1 MIHSLRL
8 KLSNVH
14 LALEPAVILFDTGS
28 PGEEHR
34 ILRWIES
41 FGRGLPRATV
51 LTHAHADHAGAAA
64 ALRQL
69 TGAPICLAPAD
80 RKAATRGEN
89 GPLTPTRPSAR
100 PLAWLVPHRF
110 TPFTPDVALDG
121 PDALKPFGCPATLIA
136 TPGHTAGSVSALFPD
151 GEAIVGDLLMGGY
164 IGGMIRPNTPRAH
177 YFAEDAHLLP
187 ESLARVLAAGAR
199 RLHVGHGGPISADR
213 LKTWSPQ

>member
-14 LALEPAVILFDTGS
+14 LALAPSVILFDTGS
-28 PGEEHR
+28 PGEAGR
-34 ILRWIES
+34 ILRWIDG
-41 FGRGLPRATV
+41 FGHGRPAAIV

-64 ALRQL
+64 ALREK

-80 RKAATRGEN
+80 WGMATAGRN
-89 GPLTPTRPSAR
+89 RPLTPTRLSAR

-110 TPFTPDVALDG
+110 EPFTPDLALDN

-136 TPGHTAGSVSALFPD
+136 TPGHTSGSVSTIFPD

-164 IGGMIRPNTPRAH
+164 IGGLIRPRHPRAH
-177 YFAEDAHLLP
+177 CFAEDTRLLP
-187 ESLARVLAAGAR
+187 DSLARTLDAGAR

-213 LKTWSPQ
+213 LKDWSPQ